1 MSVLLSL
8 LQQVWYGFISLKE
21 KLEANNVIGFKTQTE
36 SHEEKL
42 QSVQGKSFL
51 SEQGRPSYS
60 HNNRSVSQAEKH
72 TRLRDAQKE
81 KENIFFHLLT
91 KSEVLLFYP
100 YFLYEIF
107 LLPSNHFP
115 TSFFFPRNHFSLWFK
130 SLLFLWWKAI
140 SLRTLHLP
148 LSPEKHI

>member
-115 TSFFFPRNHFSLWFK
+115 TSFFFPETTFLYGLNLFSF
-130 SLLFLWWKAI
+130 SD
-140 SLRTLHLP
+140 
-148 LSPEKHI
+148 EKQSV